1 MNLEIVI
8 LSEVRQTQ
16 ISYNTAYMWN
26 LKKKKY
32 KGPNLQNR
40 NRITDIK
47 NKPMV
52 TIRGEG

>member
-26 LKKKKY
+26 LKKKKSTKDLTY
-32 KGPNLQNR
+32 KTEIELQ
-40 NRITDIK
+40 I
-47 NKPMV
+47 
-52 TIRGEG
+52 

>member
-26 LKKKKY
+26 LKKKSTKDLTY
-32 KGPNLQNR
+32 KTEIELQ
-40 NRITDIK
+40 I
-47 NKPMV
+47 
-52 TIRGEG
+52 